1 MKYKNLLLFLPA
13 LIISCNE
20 DELSP
25 QQGDVG
31 IEENSIVLGEKLP
44 NPYSLSVMQKAAD
57 ELAEKSTL
65 KSAQLLQ
72 ATHYYLR
79 FAPRDTAEIDL
90 LEADTTI
97 FFYTYPMDYEI
108 AQEGDTYTD
117 PNQPEGVLKYMYCAV
132 DVNHQLPN
140 VPYEVLDELYILE
153 ETNVVVEPTE
163 DDEEDFEEGNKSVQ
177 TSYWETLEMK
187 AKEIVGAEVSYNK
200 SKWRPQGDVY
210 YHDTSLNKDIPLEG
224 VPVRCRKNIFV
235 THQCCTNEK
244 GHFSFDRLR
253 GRVDYYIR
261 WRRDNFKIREHSGVN
276 VAETNLKRN
285 TKSSV
290 TYIVTH
296 GTRAWECASIFR
308 AAHFYYYKAQNYGA
322 STPSKNSLTIRPS
335 AKSTTNNGCYGRRV
349 LGSDVHI
356 YCLNLQ
362 SAKIFCTTIH
372 EIGHSVHNFW
382 NTQKYSDYDD
392 KMRDTW
398 AGGIAWYLT
407 EKVYNLSY
415 FEEHLHYGIPPRYT
429 GLIKDLMDDYDY
441 KTPYDNV
448 SGFTMPQIENAFR
461 KNTTWESLKTYL
473 KTLKVAK
480 DEDIDK
486 VFAYWN

>member
-25 QQGDVG
+25 RQGDVE
-31 IEENSIVLGEKLP
+31 IEEKTIVLGEKLP

-57 ELAEKSTL
+57 ELTNESTL

-72 ATHYYLR
+72 ATHFYLR

-108 AQEGDTYTD
+108 VQEGDTYID
-117 PNQPEGVLKYMYCAV
+117 PNLPEGVLKYMYCAV
-132 DVNHQLPN
+132 DVNHKLPN

-153 ETNVVVEPTE
+153 ETNVVAEPTE
-163 DDEEDFEEGNKSVQ
+163 DDEEDFEEGNKSVHND
-177 TSYWETLEMK
+177 YWEALEMK
-187 AKEIVGAEVSYNK
+187 AKELVGAEVSYNK

-210 YHDTSLNKDIPLEG
+210 YHDTSIDKDIPLEG
-224 VPVRCRKNIFV
+224 VPVRCRKSIFV
-235 THQCCTNEK
+235 THQCCTNAN
-244 GHFSFDRLR
+244 GHFSFGRLR

-261 WRRDNFKIREHSGVN
+261 WRRDNFKIREHSGLN

-308 AAHFYYYKAQNYGA
+308 AAHFYYYKAKNYGL
-322 STPSKNSLTIRPS
+322 SSPSKNSLTIRPS
-335 AKSTTNNGCYGRRV
+335 AEYQPTKNGCYNNHV
-349 LGSDVHI
+349 FGSDIHI
-356 YCLNLQ
+356 YCLDDK
-362 SAKIFCTTIH
+362 SAEIFCTTTH
-372 EIGHSVHNFW
+372 EIAHSVHHFW
-382 NTQKYSDYDD
+382 DTKKFYKYND
-392 KMRDTW
+392 KMCDTW
-398 AGGIAWYLT
+398 AEGIAWFLT
-407 EKVYNLSY
+407 GRIYDITKYAS
-415 FEEHLHYGIPPRYT
+415 HLHNDRVQYT
-429 GLIKDLMDDYDY
+429 LLIKYLYEDCD
-441 KTPYDNV
+441 
-448 SGFTMPQIENAFR
+448 FTMAQIENGFKKETKWNDLKSYF
-461 KNTTWESLKTYL
+461 KNLKPTRN
-473 KTLKVAK
+473 A
-480 DEDIDK
+480 DIDK
-486 VFAYWN
+486 AFARCE

>member
-25 QQGDVG
+25 QQGDVE
-31 IEENSIVLGEKLP
+31 IEEKTIVLGEKLP
-44 NPYSLSVMQKAAD
+44 NPYSLSVMQKAVD
-57 ELAEKSTL
+57 ELAEESTL

-132 DVNHQLPN
+132 DVNHKLPD

-163 DDEEDFEEGNKSVQ
+163 DEEDDFEEGNKSAHND
-177 TSYWETLEMK
+177 YWEALEMK
-187 AKEIVGAEVSYNK
+187 AKELVGAEVSYNK

-210 YHDTSLNKDIPLEG
+210 YHDTSIDKDIPLEG
-224 VPVRCRKNIFV
+224 VPVRCRKSIFV
-235 THQCCTNEK
+235 THQCCTNAN

-261 WRRDNFKIREHSGVN
+261 WRRDNFKIREHSGLN

-290 TYIVTH
+290 TYTVTY

-308 AAHFYYYKAQNYGA
+308 AAHFYYYKAADYGM
-322 STPSKNSLTIRPS
+322 SRPSKESLTIRPS
-335 AKSTTNNGCYGRRV
+335 NANENKLGCYGRHIIM
-349 LGSDVHI
+349 SDVHI
-356 YCLNLQ
+356 YELNRP
-362 SAKIFCTTIH
+362 SSSIFCTTIH
-372 EIGHSVHNFW
+372 EIAHSVHNFW
-382 NTQKYSDYDD
+382 NTNKYKHCSSIV
-392 KMRDTW
+392 KESWSRG
-398 AGGIAWYLT
+398 ASWYLT
-407 EKVYNLSY
+407 SKIYKKNEFVLSY
-415 FEEHLHYGIPPRYT
+415 DHKEYT
-429 GLIKDLMDDYDY
+429 GIIQDLMDGKDSYRDKVSGISIQQIEKAIKNCTDWDGFCENIISINSNNNKNDIKDLFNYW
-441 KTPYDNV
+441 
-448 SGFTMPQIENAFR
+448 SGN
-461 KNTTWESLKTYL
+461 
-473 KTLKVAK
+473 
-480 DEDIDK
+480 
-486 VFAYWN
+486 

>member
-1 MKYKNLLLFLPA
+1 MKYKNLLFFLPA
-13 LIISCNE
+13 LITCCSE
-20 DELSP
+20 DYISP
-25 QQGDVG
+25 QQGNVG

-57 ELAEKSTL
+57 ELTDESTL

-132 DVNHQLPN
+132 DVNHKLPN

-153 ETNVVVEPTE
+153 ETNVVAEPTE
-163 DDEEDFEEGNKSVQ
+163 DDEEDFEEGNKSVHND
-177 TSYWETLEMK
+177 YWETLEMK
-187 AKEIVGAEVSYNK
+187 AKELVGAEVSYNK

-210 YHDTSLNKDIPLEG
+210 YHDTSINKDIPLEG
-224 VPVRCRKNIFV
+224 VPVRCRKSLFV
-235 THQCCTNEK
+235 THQCCTNAN

-290 TYIVTH
+290 TYTVTN

-308 AAHFYYYKAQNYGA
+308 AAHFYYYKAADYGM
-322 STPSKNSLTIRPS
+322 SRPSKESLTIRPS
-335 AKSTTNNGCYGRRV
+335 NANENKLGCYGRHIIM
-349 LGSDVHI
+349 SDVHI
-356 YCLNLQ
+356 YELNRP
-362 SAKIFCTTIH
+362 SSSIFCTTIH
-372 EIGHSVHNFW
+372 EIAHSVHNFW
-382 NTQKYSDYDD
+382 NTNKYKHCSSIV
-392 KMRDTW
+392 KESWSRG
-398 AGGIAWYLT
+398 ASWYLT
-407 EKVYNLSY
+407 SKIYKKNEFVLSY
-415 FEEHLHYGIPPRYT
+415 DHKEYT
-429 GLIKDLMDDYDY
+429 GIIQDLMDGKDSYRDKVSGISIQQIEKAIKNCTDWDGFCENIISINSNNNKNDIKDLFNYW
-441 KTPYDNV
+441 
-448 SGFTMPQIENAFR
+448 SGN
-461 KNTTWESLKTYL
+461 
-473 KTLKVAK
+473 
-480 DEDIDK
+480 
-486 VFAYWN
+486 